1 MSLSSSCHLSRFFIS
16 WPSDL
21 VQSFCFQRFTYS
33 VSSYPCLLYTSDIL
47 KPKWDIFINYEGESY
62 TTRERQEDGTY
73 KWRKAMIDNL
83 EEGYW
88 YNRKYDTYM
97 YFNAGGIYTIKK
109 LLKTK
114 HAGSAGIM
122 EWQQSCKRRR
132 EDKRINEQID
142 KRDEVMKPIGE
153 PPKGFR
159 DWYQHNGFDGSN
171 FIYYKGAG
179 AKTGYC
185 TDVYKRQLQLRSLV

>member
-1 MSLSSSCHLSRFFIS
+1 MNKKELEKLRTLNATKSMIDALKMPGEKKDWSKKVYEYKYWLAARCQQLDGI
-16 WPSDL
+16 L
-21 VQSFCFQRFTYS
+21 K
-33 VSSYPCLLYTSDIL
+33 VSICTREDIEKNIL
-47 KPKWDIFINYEGESY
+47 KPKWDIFINYEGEGY
-62 TTRERQEDGTY
+62 ITRERQEDGTY
-73 KWRKAMIDNL
+73 KWRTAMIDNL

-142 KRDEVMKPIGE
+142 KWDEVMKPIGE

-159 DWYQHNGFDGSN
+159 D
-171 FIYYKGAG
+171 
-179 AKTGYC
+179 
-185 TDVYKRQLQLRSLV
+185 